1 MPISISEINS
11 LSDVKWYWIDSSPY
25 FFPPPHRFIKKGMI
39 HRYPHICHPYFF
51 HTKAQKLMLGLGS
64 GNKDITEIMHNE
76 LNIFLLTNIS
86 DEQYRNNT
94 KWLKQTGIWP
104 SVKQSN
110 TMFKKKNTSIEL
122 IFQTKSLFSLWHKTQ
137 ERSRGATYQLSDIRG
152 ALCASASP
160 AGTRLPARGHGRL
173 SYRLTVRGTSPV
185 PVWARE
191 EGRCGTGRVEVQ
203 VVS

>member
-160 AGTRLPARGHGRL
+160 AGPGSRRGATAAYLTGSLCVAPHPLLCEPARKGG
-173 SYRLTVRGTSPV
+173 V
-185 PVWARE
+185 
-191 EGRCGTGRVEVQ
+191 
-203 VVS
+203 